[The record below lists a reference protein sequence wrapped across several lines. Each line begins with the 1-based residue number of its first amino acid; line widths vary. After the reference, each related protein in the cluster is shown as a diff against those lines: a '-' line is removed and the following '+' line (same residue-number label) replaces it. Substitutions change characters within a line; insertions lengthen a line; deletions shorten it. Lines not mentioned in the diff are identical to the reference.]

1 MKKFLKGIFFL
12 LITALIL
19 SLSSCGIPNYSPID
33 CLYSS
38 FKTIDYYSKK
48 EGYNFKDSYID
59 IHGSIVT
66 DTSLYNEIL
75 ASQFPRIC
83 FFYAIVP
90 ENDES
95 YLTSL
100 VSAFNSKYV
109 SNTCHDS
116 FTSDK
121 RFLTTKISSSDSTE
135 VSLYQFVPSDN
146 SLLNN
151 VSYIY
156 GLNSFERYSSSELHS
171 YVNFEFDKSTY
182 QVNMYLNDPSGTE
195 KTISLNRYNGKRFSK
210 NSSTDGESF
219 IGKEVP
225 DVNNYSESNLTL
237 YIFYSVE
244 VGFNT
249 YSNYQHTKLNRLEP
263 FKKFSLDN

>member
-33 CLYSS
+33 CVYTN
-38 FKTIDYYSKK
+38 FKTEDFVNGNSL
-48 EGYNFKDSYID
+48 SYID
-59 IHGSIVT
+59 ITGKIVT

-100 VSAFNSKYV
+100 VSAFNSRFV
-109 SNTCHDS
+109 SNTCHEP

-135 VSLYQFVPSDN
+135 VSLYQFVPSDS

-156 GLNSFERYSSSELHS
+156 GLNSFEQSSTEFRS
-171 YVNFEFDKSTY
+171 YINFEFDKSKY
-182 QVNMYLNDPSGTE
+182 QVRLIFTDSSGNSKSE
-195 KTISLNRYNGKRFSK
+195 IILNRFNGKKFTK

-219 IGKEVP
+219 IGNEVP
-225 DVNNYSESNLTL
+225 DINNYADSNLTL

-263 FKKFSLDN
+263 FKKFSLDS